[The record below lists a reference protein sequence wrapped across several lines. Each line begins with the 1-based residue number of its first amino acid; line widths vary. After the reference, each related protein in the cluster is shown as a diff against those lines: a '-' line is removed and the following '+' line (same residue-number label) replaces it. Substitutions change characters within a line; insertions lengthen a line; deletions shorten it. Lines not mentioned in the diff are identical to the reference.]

1 MSAKSLALSHQGP
14 WRCSV
19 WLLVRSY
26 TSVQWSK
33 LDQCTA
39 VYSSSLSSLA
49 HHQKWVFRQCFILQW
64 NRHIHHKKITKNIQ
78 IGHPQK
84 KKRCL
89 GLCPKPF
96 DPSSSPRHSPGILAF
111 LLVNIAV
118 KPSGMLTQRQSRGG
132 LAPSQHCSGVGQVHL
147 AHRRFT

>member
-1 MSAKSLALSHQGP
+1 MIFYTRLKNFSVSSPHPVWFVCKTYIGSWTWQPMSAKSLALSHQGP

-78 IGHPQK
+78 IGNPQK

-111 LLVNIAV
+111 LLVNIA
-118 KPSGMLTQRQSRGG
+118 KE
-132 LAPSQHCSGVGQVHL
+132 
-147 AHRRFT
+147 